1 MSFVALFALVAVG
14 VILVFLGIMAGGNV
28 AIIGL
33 GVAAVFGAGV
43 LAVIGDRSRRAE

>member
-14 VILVFLGIMAGGNV
+14 IILVFLGILAGGNV

-33 GVAAVFGAGV
+33 GVAAMFGAGV
-43 LAVIGDRSRRAE
+43 LAVIADRGPRTD